1 MIKHCTEVL
10 TELKEELQIQ
20 TNQITNAIK
29 QEASQKVQL
38 ATANKSASLKPA
50 QQLSLKPA
58 QQLSK
63 SKAIGSLHGAVL
75 ESTLLFMNNGF

>member
-38 ATANKSASLKPA
+38 AIANKSASLKPA
-50 QQLSLKPA
+50 QQS
-58 QQLSK
+58 SK